1 MMQSTIQSN
10 LCFKM
15 LSYLLFF
22 FHNFMKLIII
32 YGLFGWF
39 EIMQTNKI
47 IDLTI
52 LF

>member
-22 FHNFMKLIII
+22 FHNFII